1 MDLIVLDDTEIIEKV
16 EKVDDDFDKYVK
28 EKLRSL
34 KKKNKN

>member
-1 MDLIVLDDTEIIEKV
+1 MIVLDDKEVIEKV
-16 EKVDDDFDKYVK
+16 KKLDDDFDKYVK